1 MAGGSPS
8 KNLKGKT
15 MHVTHNL
22 ALLAMFAAIPAIA
35 QETKSLLKS
44 NDLSGWKMAKGG
56 EVLDGKADA
65 ANKRFTMK
73 AGVLTIDPKVKG
85 DITIQTVDEF
95 SKDVHIKFEFKPD
108 AKCNN
113 DTFLR
118 GVKFDLKKPDV
129 KNLKVDE
136 WNQFEIIVRGES
148 SEYKCNGEILKTIK
162 NKPGKTPFGIRAEFG
177 GIEIRNLTATEK
189 PLSDN

>member
-1 MAGGSPS
+1 MR
-8 KNLKGKT
+8 
-15 MHVTHNL
+15 L
-22 ALLAMFAAIPAIA
+22 AYILATLAMVVTVPAIA
-35 QETKSLLKS
+35 QETRSLMKP
-44 NDLSGWKMAKGG
+44 NDLSGWKMAKSG

-73 AGVLTIDPKVKG
+73 DGVLTIDPKVKG

-136 WNQFEIIVRGES
+136 WNLFEIIVRGDS

-162 NKPGKTPFGIRAEFG
+162 NKPARTPFGIRAEFG
-177 GIEIRNLTATEK
+177 GIEIRNLIAIEK
-189 PLSDN
+189 P